1 MKFKSRNARI
11 KEYNEAYPKR
21 IDDPS
26 TALKEYFKSHKMDLE
41 KAIKKAKEKILL
53 IQEEREFESIHIVM
67 YEYPMKTDRPR
78 TFGGHTFSPNAA
90 ANHKYFESAVH
101 SVVKT
106 MKKITTPA
114 EIEIEAYLEMPS
126 MVPPDEVILFEAKVL
141 NVLDYPD
148 YDNIGKCYTDMLK
161 DVLIIDDNIFWSGRV
176 RKYYSVTPR
185 VEITIRYLTK
195 IESDYIYRKLK
206 NRRSIR
212 EAIQSG
218 QCEIKKIGEE

>member
-1 MKFKSRNARI
+1 
-11 KEYNEAYPKR
+11 
-21 IDDPS
+21 
-26 TALKEYFKSHKMDLE
+26 
-41 KAIKKAKEKILL
+41 
-53 IQEEREFESIHIVM
+53 
-67 YEYPMKTDRPR
+67 
-78 TFGGHTFSPNAA
+78 
-90 ANHKYFESAVH
+90 
-101 SVVKT
+101 
-106 MKKITTPA
+106 
-114 EIEIEAYLEMPS
+114 

-212 EAIQSG
+212 EAIQTG